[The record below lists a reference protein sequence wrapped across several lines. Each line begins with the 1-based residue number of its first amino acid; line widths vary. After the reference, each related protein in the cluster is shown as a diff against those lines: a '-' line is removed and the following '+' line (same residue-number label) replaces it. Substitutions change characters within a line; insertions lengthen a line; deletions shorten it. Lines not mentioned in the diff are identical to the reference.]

1 MYVCMY
7 VCIYIYTDTYTPTHV
22 IFLDVIFEAS
32 SLWADTWSRDLSQA
46 WLCIF
51 WPRAL
56 GFEGL
61 GFRVTCTPK
70 KIRGMTA
77 C

>member
-1 MYVCMY
+1 MYVY
-7 VCIYIYTDTYTPTHV
+7 IYIYRYVHTHSCD
-22 IFLDVIFEAS
+22 FLDVIFEAS